1 VEYRYTY
8 NGNEY
13 SIRLE
18 RGPVDTYQAEI
29 EDRVIV
35 FRAIRGADGSTTLI
49 LEGGKHIRT
58 YAATAPAN
66 RAGDQRMFVTISG
79 GRAEVYELTR
89 VVDGA
94 RRVGGGSGG
103 SLEAQMP
110 GQVTQVLVAE
120 GDTVEEGQP
129 LLIMEAM
136 KMEIRV
142 SAPTA
147 GTITRLFVQQGETV
161 ERGQQLAEV
170 TPMGS

>member
-8 NGNEY
+8 KDKEY
-13 SIRLE
+13 TIRLE
-18 RGPVDTYQAEI
+18 RGPDDTYQAAI
-29 EDRVIV
+29 GDRVIV
-35 FRAIRGADGSTTLI
+35 FRAMTGADGSSTLMMD
-49 LEGGKHIRT
+49 GGQRIRT
-58 YAATAPAN
+58 YAATVPTN
-66 RAGDQRMFVTISG
+66 RAGDQRTFVTIAG
-79 GRAEVYELTR
+79 GRAEVYELNR
-89 VVDGA
+89 VVEGA
-94 RRVGGGSGG
+94 RRVGGAGGG

-120 GDTVEEGQP
+120 GDTVEEGQA

-147 GTITRLFVQQGETV
+147 GTITRLFVKHGETV

-170 TPMGS
+170 TPID